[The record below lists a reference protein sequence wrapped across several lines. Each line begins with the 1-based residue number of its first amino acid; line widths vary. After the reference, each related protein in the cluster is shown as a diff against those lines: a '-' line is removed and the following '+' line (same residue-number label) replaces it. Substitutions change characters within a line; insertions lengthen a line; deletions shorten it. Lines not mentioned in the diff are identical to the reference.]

1 MKIRVAD
8 YIAGYLADYGITQVF
23 SVVGG
28 GAMHLNNAFA
38 LEHRL
43 NKVYNHHEQACA
55 IAAESYSRV
64 NNKIAAVCVTS
75 GPGGT
80 NALTGI
86 LCAWQDSLP
95 LIVISGQ
102 VRNDITVESTGL
114 NLRQFGEQEYYIIR
128 SVAPMTKYAVMVTDA
143 KMIKYHLAKALE
155 LATTGRRG
163 PVWLDVPLNIQ
174 GQIINTDDLL
184 EYMPIKKQTFG
195 LDKMDEIVHEIK
207 NAKRPVFIA
216 GSGVRTSGSL
226 NLFTSI
232 VKNLKIPVLCPTSTV
247 DYFVPDDEFYF
258 GMFGTLGG
266 RAGNFIVQNAD
277 LLVVFAARL
286 SFKQI
291 GFNFERFSPNSRKIV
306 IDADPE
312 ELKKPTINI
321 DVPVCADVADVV
333 KCLSKYNLFDDSL
346 ERKTWFKYCNFLKNK
361 FTDLSFEKETYI
373 TAQQFCREFLDAAPD
388 DALVVLGNNTAAVSM
403 LQHGILKRGQRMYGN
418 VNCGTMGYDLPA
430 AIGAAMAYSKEVY
443 CATGD
448 GSFQMNLQELQ
459 TMVHNNLPIK
469 IIIFN
474 NNQYQAIVQ
483 THKNFFNGVM
493 AGCTNDSG
501 ISFPS
506 FEKVADVYG
515 FAFKKIEYSKD
526 IHLAV
531 EWLLSQKGR
540 ALLELVQSEPDLI
553 TPKLSSKRLE
563 NGDMISPP
571 IDDLAPFLSKE
582 EYEQCQFDKFLGGIN
597 SR

>member
-8 YIAGYLADYGITQVF
+8 YIARYLADYGITQVF

-38 LEHRL
+38 LERRL

-80 NALTGI
+80 NALTGV

-102 VRNDITVESTGL
+102 VRYDITVDSTGL
-114 NLRQFGEQEYYIIR
+114 DLRQFGEQEYYIVR
-128 SVAPMTKYAVMVTDA
+128 SVAPMTKYAVMAEDA

-155 LATTGRRG
+155 LATTGRKG
-163 PVWLDVPLNIQ
+163 PVWIDVPLNIQ
-174 GQIINTDDLL
+174 GQMIDTDDLL
-184 EYMPIKKQTFG
+184 EYVPQKKQI
-195 LDKMDEIVHEIK
+195 LEMNQIDVIVRAIK
-207 NAKRPVFIA
+207 SAKRPVFIA
-216 GSGVRTSGSL
+216 GSGLRTSGAL
-226 NLFTSI
+226 GLFTSLI
-232 VKNLKIPVLCPTSTV
+232 KDLDIPVVCPTSTV
-247 DYFVPDDEFYF
+247 DYFVPDDAFYF
-258 GMFGTLGG
+258 GMFGTFGG
-266 RAGNFIVQNAD
+266 RAGNFIVHNAD
-277 LLVVFAARL
+277 LLVVLAARL

-291 GFNFERFSPNSRKIV
+291 GFNFEEFSPDSRKV
-306 IDADPE
+306 VVDADPE
-312 ELKKPTINI
+312 ELKKPTITI

-333 KCLSKYNLFDDSL
+333 RKLSEYDLFDDSL
-346 ERKTWFKYCNFLKNK
+346 ERKTWFQYCNFLKDK
-361 FTDLSFEKETYI
+361 FADSSYIRKPYI
-373 TAQQFCREFLDAAPD
+373 TAKQFCSEFYSAAPD
-388 DALVVLGNNTAAVSM
+388 DTLVVLGNNTAAVSM
-403 LQHGILKRGQRMYGN
+403 LQHGILKHGQRMYGN

-430 AIGAAMAYSKEVY
+430 AIGAAIAYGKEVY

-469 IIIFN
+469 VIVFRN
-474 NNQYQAIVQ
+474 DQYQAIVQ
-483 THKNFFNGVM
+483 THMNFFDGVM

-506 FEKVADVYG
+506 FEKIADAYG
-515 FAFKKIEYSKD
+515 FAFKKIECSAD
-526 IHLAV
+526 ISVAV
-531 EWLLSQKGR
+531 KWILSQEGR

-563 NGDMISPP
+563 NGEMVSPS
-571 IDDLAPFLSKE
+571 IDDLAPFLSRE
-582 EYEQCQFDKFLGGIN
+582 EYEQCQFDDFVRRMKL
-597 SR
+597 

>member
-38 LEHRL
+38 LEQRL
-43 NKVYNHHEQACA
+43 KKVYNHHEQACA

-80 NALTGI
+80 NALTGV

-102 VRNDITVESTGL
+102 VRYDITVDSTGL
-114 NLRQFGEQEYYIIR
+114 DLRQFGEQEYYIVR
-128 SVAPMTKYAVMVTDA
+128 SVAPMTKYAVMVEDA

-163 PVWLDVPLNIQ
+163 PVWIDVPLNIQ
-174 GQIINTDDLL
+174 GQMIDTDDLL
-184 EYMPIKKQTFG
+184 EYMPKKRQTLETNQVDAVVRAIKS
-195 LDKMDEIVHEIK
+195 
-207 NAKRPVFIA
+207 AKKPVFIA
-216 GSGVRTSGSL
+216 GSGLRTSGAL
-226 NLFTSI
+226 DLFTSL
-232 VKNLKIPVLCPTSTV
+232 VKDLEIPVVCPTSTV
-247 DYFVPDDEFYF
+247 DYFVPDDAFYF
-258 GMFGTLGG
+258 GMFGTFGG
-266 RAGNFIVQNAD
+266 RAGNFIVHNAD
-277 LLVVFAARL
+277 LLVVLAARL

-291 GFNFERFSPNSRKIV
+291 GFNSEGFSPDSRKV
-306 IDADPE
+306 VVDADPE
-312 ELKKPTINI
+312 ELKKPTITV
-321 DVPVCADVADVV
+321 DVPVCADVADIVR
-333 KCLSKYNLFDDSL
+333 KLSEYDLSDDSP
-346 ERKTWFKYCNFLKNK
+346 ERKNWFQYCNFLKDK
-361 FTDLSFEKETYI
+361 FADSSYISKPYI
-373 TAQQFCREFLDAAPD
+373 TAKQFSREFYRAAPND
-388 DALVVLGNNTAAVSM
+388 TLVVLGNNTAAVTM
-403 LQHGILKRGQRMYGN
+403 LQHGISKRGQRMYGN

-430 AIGAAMAYSKEVY
+430 AVGAAMASGKEVY

-469 IIIFN
+469 LIVFRN
-474 NNQYQAIVQ
+474 DQYQAIVQ
-483 THKNFFNGVM
+483 THINFFDGVM

-506 FEKVADVYG
+506 FEKLADVYG
-515 FAFKKIEYSKD
+515 FAFKKIECSDD
-526 IHLAV
+526 ISSAV
-531 EWLLSQKGR
+531 NWILSQEGR

-563 NGDMISPP
+563 NGDMVSPP
-571 IDDLAPFLSKE
+571 IDDLAPFLSRE
-582 EYEQCQFDKFLGGIN
+582 EYEQCQFDDFVRRIKF
-597 SR
+597 